1 LPWAASSRGRFKGPS
16 PLDVRIALAI
26 TIFGGEQLS
35 GLPLVFHEQP
45 FTTFQKAYRASIFLK
60 GWIFISQYLTLHCG
74 NVNQRKTGPK
84 TRGTDGPAV
93 TEEEEPKG
101 LPNLRLFPTQS
112 ERKMGWHPVTEI
124 ERMMI
129 VGLPLPKLENEA
141 VLLQPLEERDY
152 PALYDLGR
160 DPKIWEQHP
169 QSDRWQEEV
178 FRRFFDEGIRSR
190 GAYRIIEKS
199 SGSLAGTTRIYD
211 ADASQGTIKVGY
223 TFLATRFWGTGL
235 NRKVKELLL
244 NELFSNFQSV
254 FFEIGSRNLRSRIAI
269 ERLGARLVE
278 EEKRE
283 GAASGEPAR
292 LLYRIPREEWMSRGG
307 SARD

>member
-1 LPWAASSRGRFKGPS
+1 
-16 PLDVRIALAI
+16 
-26 TIFGGEQLS
+26 
-35 GLPLVFHEQP
+35 
-45 FTTFQKAYRASIFLK
+45 
-60 GWIFISQYLTLHCG
+60 
-74 NVNQRKTGPK
+74 
-84 TRGTDGPAV
+84 
-93 TEEEEPKG
+93 
-101 LPNLRLFPTQS
+101 
-112 ERKMGWHPVTEI
+112 
-124 ERMMI
+124 MMI

-211 ADASQGTIKVGY
+211 ADVTKGTIKVGY